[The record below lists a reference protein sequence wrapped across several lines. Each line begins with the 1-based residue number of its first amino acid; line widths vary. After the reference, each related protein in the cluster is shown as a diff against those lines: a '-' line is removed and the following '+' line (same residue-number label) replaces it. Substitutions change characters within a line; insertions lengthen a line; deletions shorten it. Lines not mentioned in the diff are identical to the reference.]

1 MAVLRC
7 FSGSKVVALENEI
20 KMKSPGK
27 IIAVVAFCVL
37 LTVQG
42 LAQAK
47 TVTVIKAGRLIDTVT
62 GRVLENQTI
71 IVEGEMIKAVGANL
85 PAPAGAEVI
94 DLSRMTVMPGFTDS
108 HVHIT
113 GQAGGDYYDNLFRRS
128 FIDEAVT
135 AHIYAKRTLDAGFTT
150 VRNVGAG
157 PFVDVALKRAIDR
170 GEVIGPRIIPAT
182 MYIGSTGSHG
192 DLIGFSPWLGDKTP
206 PEMSGIADGVE
217 EVRKKVRYLI
227 KNGAE
232 VIKFGATAGVLSEEA
247 SVGAPQYSQEEMNAI
262 VAEAKL
268 HGVKVCAHAHGT
280 EGIKMAVKA
289 GVDSIEHGSFLDA
302 EGIMLMKER
311 GTYLS
316 ADIYNDDYILA
327 EYAKFNTPQ
336 KIIEKE
342 RLVGRMQR
350 ENFKK
355 AVQAGVKIA
364 YGTDAGVYPHGWNAK
379 QFVKMVEWGMTPM
392 GSIQAATVNNADL
405 FGWSD
410 RIGSITVG
418 KYADIIAVE
427 GDPLQNVGILEKIG
441 FVMKGGVVHK
451 NTAPK

>member
-1 MAVLRC
+1 MKNPSKILLVTAL
-7 FSGSKVVALENEI
+7 FAFGSLQL
-20 KMKSPGK
+20 
-27 IIAVVAFCVL
+27 F
-37 LTVQG
+37 
-42 LAQAK
+42 AQAK

-71 IVEGEMIKAVGANL
+71 VIEGEMIKAVGSNL
-85 PAPAGAEVI
+85 PVPQGAEVI

-113 GQAGGDYYDNLFRRS
+113 GQSGTAEYYEATFRRTVM
-128 FIDEAVT
+128 DEAVS

-150 VRNVGAG
+150 VRSLGSG
-157 PFVDVALKRAIDR
+157 PFVDISLRNAINR
-170 GEVIGPRIIPAT
+170 GDFPGPRIIAAN

-192 DLIGFSPWLGDKTP
+192 DLNGFSPWLGDRTP
-206 PEMSGIADGVE
+206 PEMTGLADGVD

-227 KNGAE
+227 KYGAD

-262 VAEAKL
+262 VAEAHL
-268 HGVKVCAHAHGT
+268 HGIKVTAHAHGA

-289 GVDSIEHGSFLDA
+289 GVDSVEHGSFLDE
-302 EGIMLMKER
+302 EGIRLMKER

-327 EYAKFNTPQ
+327 EFAKFGTPQ

-342 RLVGRMQR
+342 KLVGRTQR
-350 ENFKK
+350 ENFQK
-355 AVQAGVKIA
+355 AVKAGVKIA

-379 QFVKMVEWGMTPM
+379 QFAKMVEWGMTPM
-392 GSIQAATVNNADL
+392 GAIQASTRNNADL

-410 RIGSITVG
+410 RIGSIAVG
-418 KYADIIAVE
+418 KFADIIAVD
-427 GDPLQNVGILEKIG
+427 GDPLKNVGILERID

-451 NTAPK
+451 GGTAK

>member
-1 MAVLRC
+1 
-7 FSGSKVVALENEI
+7 
-20 KMKSPGK
+20 MKLSTK
-27 IIAVVAFCVL
+27 IIAAFLFCIL
-37 LTVQG
+37 SFASLP
-42 LAQAK
+42 AQTAK
-47 TVTVIKAGRLIDTVT
+47 VKVIKAGRMIDTVT

-71 IVEGEMIKAVGANL
+71 IIEGETIKAVGTNL
-85 PAPAGAEVI
+85 AIPAGAEVI

-113 GQAGGDYYDNLFRRS
+113 GQAGGDYYDGLFRKS

-135 AHIYAKRTLDAGFTT
+135 AHIYAKRTLEAGFTT

-157 PFVDVALKRAIDR
+157 PFVDVAVNNAIKR
-170 GEVIGPRIIPAT
+170 GEVVGPRIIPAT

-192 DLIGFSPWLGDKTP
+192 DLTGFSPWIGDKTP

-232 VIKFGATAGVLSEEA
+232 VIKFGASAGVLSEEA

-268 HGVKVCAHAHGT
+268 HGIKVCAHAHGT
-280 EGIKMAVKA
+280 EAIKMAIKA
-289 GVDSIEHGSFLDA
+289 GVDSIEHGSFLDD
-302 EGIMLMKER
+302 EGIRMMKER

-327 EYAKFNTPQ
+327 EYSKFNTPQ

-342 RLVGRMQR
+342 KLVGRKQR

-355 AVQAGVKIA
+355 AVEAGVKIA

-379 QFVKMVEWGMTPM
+379 QFAKMVEWGMTPM
-392 GSIQAATVNNADL
+392 TAIQAATVSNADL
-405 FGWSD
+405 FGWSSN
-410 RIGSITVG
+410 IGSVTAG
-418 KYADIIAVE
+418 KYADIIAVD
-427 GDPLQNVGILEKIG
+427 GDPLKDVAILERIG
-441 FVMKGGVVHK
+441 FVMKGGTVYK
-451 NTAPK
+451 NTFAK

>member
-1 MAVLRC
+1 MKNP
-7 FSGSKVVALENEI
+7 SKVLLIVAI
-20 KMKSPGK
+20 C
-27 IIAVVAFCVL
+27 AFVSL
-37 LTVQG
+37 PIF
-42 LAQAK
+42 AQSK
-47 TVTVIKAGRLIDTVT
+47 TVTVIKAGRMIDTIN

-71 IVEGEMIKAVGANL
+71 VVEGEMVKAVGPNL
-85 PAPAGAEVI
+85 AVPSGATVI
-94 DLSRMTVMPGFTDS
+94 DLSQMTVLPGLTDS

-113 GQAGGDYYDNLFRRS
+113 GQAGADYYDTLFRRS

-157 PFVDVALKRAIDR
+157 PFVDVALKNAINR

-192 DLIGFSPWLGDKTP
+192 DLNGFSPWLGDKTP
-206 PEMSGIADGVE
+206 PEMSGLADGVE

-268 HGVKVCAHAHGT
+268 HGIKVCAHAHGT

-289 GVDSIEHGSFLDA
+289 GVDSIEHGSFLDD
-302 EGIMLMKER
+302 EGIRLMKER

-336 KIIEKE
+336 KILDKEK
-342 RLVGRMQR
+342 LVGRTQR

-355 AVQAGVKIA
+355 AMQAGVKIA

-379 QFVKMVEWGMTPM
+379 QFSKMVEWGMTPM
-392 GSIQAATVNNADL
+392 GAIQAATVSNADL
-405 FGWSD
+405 FGWSEK
-410 RIGSITVG
+410 IGSITAG
-418 KYADIIAVE
+418 KYADIIAVD
-427 GDPLQNVGILEKIG
+427 GNPLKDVSILEKVN
-441 FVMKGGVVHK
+441 FVMKGGVVHRS
-451 NTAPK
+451 NLQSTAR